1 MTSCGICL
9 PKSQSKGVPTSRD
22 IVSRDHIA
30 AVPGKSET
38 DEKENAEIFDDEGD
52 IFQVK
57 ERDEAELEEN

>member
-22 IVSRDHIA
+22 IVSRGHI
-30 AVPGKSET
+30 VGVSGKNGSAEI
-38 DEKENAEIFDDEGD
+38 ENSEIFDDEGD

-57 ERDEAELEEN
+57 EHDEAELEEN